1 MLFDG
6 EVEAEDDLPVRQKN
20 RKSHYAYV
28 SFASCLNT
36 SISCYFIDMSVPVA
50 RFIRE
55 ESLRARGYMK
65 QVEMVALSKQTLLP
79 QSTISLSMGQL
90 AAVLLN
96 RNIIC
101 DLKSTQSIVGSLC
114 FEETTIDTSLCLSEP
129 EERGS
134 DVEEICSHLL
144 LAFDVSPVALDRYG
158 KKFFQ
163 TETMSVIREWYPK
176 GCAQCIFN
184 LSALMIKTTLC
195 YNAINAFEPR
205 IFDQRPSV
213 MSSMACSIACGY
225 AFSSNDVATKH
236 RLMHLMQTS
245 MLLETRFSSV
255 CVQYGKEMDSVLRLR
270 IYRYRVGIEVPHTNQ
285 DNCLLTAI
293 ARYMKYDVSFV
304 TPYVCVMM
312 YIANEMFSST
322 GSDNIKYFIRPQKR
336 VTAHCVLREK
346 STDRVLY
353 YS

>member
-6 EVEAEDDLPVRQKN
+6 EVDAEDELPDRQK
-20 RKSHYAYV
+20 KKKTHVDFV
-28 SFASCLNT
+28 SFGACLNT
-36 SISCYFIDMSVPVA
+36 TISCYFIDMSVPVA

-55 ESLRARGYMK
+55 EELRARSYMK
-65 QVEMVALSKQTLLP
+65 QVEMVALSKQTVLP
-79 QSTISLSMGQL
+79 RTTISLSMGQL

-96 RNIIC
+96 KNIIC
-101 DLKSTQSIVGSLC
+101 DLNSTRSIVGSLC
-114 FEETTIDTSLCLSEP
+114 FEETTVDTGLCLTAP
-129 EERGS
+129 EDRGAS
-134 DVEEICSHLL
+134 VDDICAHLL
-144 LAFDVSPVALDRYG
+144 LAFDVSPVVLDRYG

-163 TETMSVIREWYPK
+163 TETMSVIREWYPR

-195 YNAINAFEPR
+195 YSAINAFEPR
-205 IFDQRPSV
+205 IFDERPAVLSN
-213 MSSMACSIACGY
+213 MACSIACGY

-255 CVQYGKEMDSVLRLR
+255 CVQYGREMDAVLRLR
-270 IYRYRVGIEVPHTNQ
+270 IYRRRVGIEAAHTNQ
-285 DNCLLTAI
+285 DDCLHTAI
-293 ARYMKYDVSFV
+293 ARYMNYDVNFV

-312 YIANEMFSST
+312 YIANEMFTST
-322 GSDNIKYFIRPQKR
+322 GSDNIKFFIRPQKK
-336 VTAHCVLREK
+336 VTGHCVLREK
-346 STDRVLY
+346 STGNVIY